1 MDIISIQCCI
11 NPLRE
16 FDYSRGWNGEIYLFH
31 YGCFV
36 SACENWHEVEEEQWQ
51 IIREGVAIQA

>member
-1 MDIISIQCCI
+1 MDIISIQRCI
-11 NPLRE
+11 NPLME
-16 FDYSRGWNGEIYLFH
+16 FECIRGRNGEIYLFY
-31 YGCFV
+31 YGRFV